1 MATQSR
7 EPAAEELERGLFG
20 QIEVHSIDWVP
31 DPERHGKVWQQSMLW
46 FLGNFQYFTIP
57 IGFVGPALGLS
68 LGWSIL
74 AGVLGIWFGT
84 LFMAFHATQG
94 PVFGLPQ
101 MIQTRAQLGYR
112 GVVVALFAV
121 LFTYMA
127 FNVADQVLM
136 STGLHGAF
144 GWNAHLVAGATAV
157 LAALL
162 AIFGYDWVHRVFRF
176 LLVISFPCYAIISI
190 AILIGHAGGAAPHHP
205 GGFIFAA
212 FMSQFSVAAAYN
224 ITYAPYVSDYSRY
237 MPRDTPARGIITA
250 VFFGAS
256 GSAIWL
262 IALGAWLATRLG
274 IGDGLVGLQLVGD
287 KVAAPLGSIT
297 AVLSATALLATM
309 GMNAY
314 GGMLTVL
321 TGIDSFKTI
330 KTSRAW
336 RVVTIIALAIL
347 WYAIGASISSS
358 TSAVSAVLNSL
369 TLMLYLLVP
378 WTALNL
384 VDYFFV
390 RHGHYAITDIFRAD
404 GVYGAWGW
412 RGLTA
417 YFVGFACEIPFMVLP
432 PIAGLSYTG
441 YFPSHL
447 TNGVDYSWLVGL
459 VISGLVYLLLS
470 RSLDVAAE
478 QSAIDASEREQQAI
492 DVFAEA
498 ATITEQGHPD
508 AQAPYPRHRSGRRSA
523 AGDAGHVR
531 TP

>member
-1 MATQSR
+1 MAT
-7 EPAAEELERGLFG
+7 EPRTNTAVAAPESGLVS
-20 QIEVHSIDWVP
+20 QIEVHSIDWIP
-31 DPERHGKVWQQSMLW
+31 DTERHGKTWQQSMLW

-74 AGVLGIWFGT
+74 GGVLGIAAGT

-94 PVFGLPQ
+94 PIFGLPQ

-112 GVVVALFAV
+112 GVIVALFAV

-127 FNVADQVLM
+127 FNVADQVLLA
-136 STGLHGAF
+136 SGLHGAF
-144 GWNAHLVAGATAV
+144 GWSAGAVAAITAV

-162 AIFGYDWVHRVFRF
+162 AIFGYDWVHRVFRL
-176 LLVISFPCYAIISI
+176 LLVISLPCYAIITV
-190 AILIGHAGGAAPHHP
+190 AIFVGHAGGHAPHHP
-205 GGFIFAA
+205 GGFLFAA
-212 FMSQFSVAAAYN
+212 FMAQFSVAAAYN

-237 MPRDTPARGIITA
+237 MPRNTSPRGIITA

-256 GSAIWL
+256 GSAVWL

-274 IGDGLVGLQLVGD
+274 ATDGLVGLQVVGD
-287 KVAAPLGSIT
+287 NVAAPLGSIT

-314 GGMLTVL
+314 GAMLTVL
-321 TGIDSFKTI
+321 TGIDSFKKVT
-330 KTSRAW
+330 TSRAW
-336 RVVTIIALAIL
+336 RIAVIVALAVI
-347 WYAIGASISSS
+347 WYAIGAGIS
-358 TSAVSAVLNSL
+358 TNAVSTVLDSL

-384 VDYFFV
+384 VDFFFV

-417 YFVGFACEIPFMVLP
+417 YLVGFAAEIPFMVLP

-441 YFPSHL
+441 YFPSHV

-459 VISGLVYLLLS
+459 AVSGLVYLLLS
-470 RSLDVAAE
+470 RSLDVGAE
-478 QSAIDASEREQQAI
+478 QSAIEASERALRLVDEET
-492 DVFAEA
+492 AE
-498 ATITEQGHPD
+498 G
-508 AQAPYPRHRSGRRSA
+508 
-523 AGDAGHVR
+523 
-531 TP
+531 

>member
-7 EPAAEELERGLFG
+7 EPTVEEEQERGLLG
-20 QIEVHSIDWVP
+20 QIEVHSIDWIP
-31 DPERHGKVWQQSMLW
+31 DTERHGKTWQQAMLW

-74 AGVLGIWFGT
+74 AGALGICFGT

-94 PVFGLPQ
+94 PIFGLPQ

-144 GWNAHLVAGATAV
+144 GWNAHLVAAGTAV

-176 LLVISFPCYAIISI
+176 LLVISFPCYAIISV
-190 AILIGHAGGAAPHHP
+190 AILVGHAGGGAPHPTH
-205 GGFIFAA
+205 FLFAA

-237 MPRDTPARGIITA
+237 MPRNTRARGIITA

-256 GSAIWL
+256 GSAVWL
-262 IALGAWLATRLG
+262 IALGAWLATRLN
-274 IGDGLVGLQLVGD
+274 ISDGLVGLQVVGD

-297 AVLSATALLATM
+297 AFLSATALLATM

-321 TGIDSFKTI
+321 TGIDSFKTL
-330 KTSRAW
+330 KTSRMW
-336 RVVTIIALAIL
+336 RALTVVVLAVI
-347 WYAIGASISSS
+347 WYAIGQTISSS

-384 VDYFFV
+384 VDFFFV
-390 RHGHYAITDIFRAD
+390 RRGHYAITDIFRPD
-404 GVYGAWGW
+404 GVLRRLGLARPDRLFRRLRRRNPVHGAAADRRLLLHRVLPGPRDQR
-412 RGLTA
+412 RGLLLA
-417 YFVGFACEIPFMVLP
+417 GRAARLRPGIPGAVPFSRP
-432 PIAGLSYTG
+432 DRRTG
-441 YFPSHL
+441 
-447 TNGVDYSWLVGL
+447 
-459 VISGLVYLLLS
+459 
-470 RSLDVAAE
+470 
-478 QSAIDASEREQQAI
+478 
-492 DVFAEA
+492 
-498 ATITEQGHPD
+498 
-508 AQAPYPRHRSGRRSA
+508 RHRRQRAGTAEHRRRDSGPRRA
-523 AGDAGHVR
+523 RPPGRAGTREGIA
-531 TP
+531 